1 VTIALGDEPELA
13 PPVNPVARLATPH
26 RSIITFTGRRVCP
39 TALEPDDVCIEDI
52 AHHLS
57 LVNRFT
63 GATREPYS
71 VAQHSVLCALYV
83 SSSRA
88 EDQLWALLHDASE
101 AYVTDL
107 NRAVK
112 HDSALAGYRFI
123 EAKVQRLICCVFDL
137 PPVAP
142 PCVKDVDDRLL
153 IWEQRDLMHPN
164 ATAGKR
170 IDEPHSIVPWTAR
183 VAEEQ
188 FLSLFARLDA
198 KRRAGR

>member
-1 VTIALGDEPELA
+1 
-13 PPVNPVARLATPH
+13 
-26 RSIITFTGRRVCP
+26 
-39 TALEPDDVCIEDI
+39 
-52 AHHLS
+52 
-57 LVNRFT
+57 
-63 GATREPYS
+63 
-71 VAQHSVLCALYV
+71 
-83 SSSRA
+83 
-88 EDQLWALLHDASE
+88 
-101 AYVTDL
+101 
-107 NRAVK
+107 
-112 HDSALAGYRFI
+112 
-123 EAKVQRLICCVFDL
+123 VFDL